1 MHANQCVIYDTD
13 DEGKV
18 GDVADHDPVVDEVVG
33 GFVLLSINGDPHRAE
48 GKVVLH
54 GEPGGRDDELC
65 GDVLSALRCSYKI
78 L

>member
-1 MHANQCVIYDTD
+1 MIYDTD

-18 GDVADHDPVVDEVVG
+18 GDVANHDSVVDEVVG
-33 GFVLLSINGDPHRAE
+33 GPVLLPVNCDPHGAE

-65 GDVLSALRCSYKI
+65 GDVLSAL
-78 L
+78 

>member
-1 MHANQCVIYDTD
+1 MIYDTD

-18 GDVADHDPVVDEVVG
+18 GDVADHDPIVDEVVRSP
-33 GFVLLSINGDPHRAE
+33 VLLSVDGDPHRAE

-65 GDVLSALRCSYKI
+65 GDVLSALWCSCKI
-78 L
+78 S